1 MHVLPIE
8 RRPVPRRRRHN
19 FALNGGLLK
28 VSRKNI
34 VLEEFETHGS
44 MLRLPPALQRHIG
57 GRIAKETLGMF

>member
-8 RRPVPRRRRHN
+8 RRPVPRGKRHN

-28 VSRKNI
+28 FSRKNV

-44 MLRLPPALQRHIG
+44 MLRLPPALERHIG
-57 GRIAKETLGMF
+57 GRIAKETLAIF